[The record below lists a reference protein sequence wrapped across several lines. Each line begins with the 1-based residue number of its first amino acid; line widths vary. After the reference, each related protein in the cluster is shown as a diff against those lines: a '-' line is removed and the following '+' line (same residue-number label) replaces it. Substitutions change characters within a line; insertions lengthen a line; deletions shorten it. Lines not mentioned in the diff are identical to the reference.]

1 MAAWMARNARAA
13 GERRSAVIGP
23 RRRHHRAPPQR
34 SAPQRSAPA
43 TFQHMSEN
51 GNSTPLGR
59 LSQLGQSVW
68 VDFISR
74 EALESGEL
82 ERMVREDA
90 VVGLTSNPTIFQKA
104 IASGHHYDDQ
114 LREVLE
120 HEEDGGE
127 VFLQLAVTDIQ
138 DAADLLRPIWD
149 EGSGRDGYVSLEVDP
164 TLAHDADGTSQ
175 AAQRIWDLVDRPNL
189 LVKIPGTKEGLQ
201 AIEDS
206 IANGISVNVTLLFSL
221 ERHAEVCDAYIKGLE
236 RLVEGGGDP
245 TGIASVAS
253 FFVSRVDSEVDN
265 RLDEAGGHD
274 ELKGKVAIANAK
286 LAYQTY
292 KEKFSGDRWQA
303 LADKGATPQ
312 RALWASTSTKNPDYR
327 DVMYV
332 EELIGQDT
340 VNTMPLETIE
350 AFQDHGEVANT
361 IEEDLDDAQKV
372 FDDLEAA
379 GIDMKD
385 VGQTLEREG
394 VEKFAK
400 SFEELLQD
408 VKQKRDA
415 LAAA

>member
-1 MAAWMARNARAA
+1 
-13 GERRSAVIGP
+13 
-23 RRRHHRAPPQR
+23 
-34 SAPQRSAPA
+34 
-43 TFQHMSEN
+43 MSDN
-51 GNSTPLGR
+51 GSSTPLGR

-74 EALESGEL
+74 EALENGEL

-104 IASGHHYDDQ
+104 IASGHHYDGQ
-114 LREVLE
+114 LREILE

-127 VFLQLAVTDIQ
+127 VFLELAVTDIQ
-138 DAADLLRPIWD
+138 NAADMLRPIWD

-164 TLAHDADGTSQ
+164 TLAHDAEGTAQ
-175 AAQRIWDLVDRPNL
+175 AARRIWDLVDRPNL
-189 LVKIPGTKEGLQ
+189 LVKIPGTKDGLQ

-206 IANGISVNVTLLFSL
+206 IAGGISINVTLLFSL
-221 ERHAEVCDAYIKGLE
+221 ERHAEVCDAYVRGLE
-236 RLVEGGGDP
+236 RLVESGGDP
-245 TGIASVAS
+245 SKVASVAS
-253 FFVSRVDSEVDN
+253 FFVSRVDTEVDN
-265 RLDEAGGHD
+265 RLDDIGGHD
-274 ELKGKVAIANAK
+274 ELKGKAAIANAK

-292 KEKFSGDRWQA
+292 RDKFAGDRWQA

-327 DVMYV
+327 DVIYV
-332 EELIGQDT
+332 EELIGPDT

-361 IEEDLDDAQKV
+361 LEEDVDEARKV
-372 FDDLEAA
+372 FDDL
-379 GIDMKD
+379 KD
-385 VGQTLEREG
+385 VGVDMQDVGRTLEREG

-415 LAAA
+415 LATA

>member
-1 MAAWMARNARAA
+1 
-13 GERRSAVIGP
+13 
-23 RRRHHRAPPQR
+23 
-34 SAPQRSAPA
+34 
-43 TFQHMSEN
+43 MSEN
-51 GNSTPLGR
+51 GSSTPLGR

-74 EALESGEL
+74 EALQSGEL

-104 IASGHHYDDQ
+104 IASGDSYDDQ

-138 DAADLLRPIWD
+138 DAADMLKPIWD

-164 TLAHDADGTSQ
+164 TLAHDADGTAQ
-175 AAQRIWDLVDRPNL
+175 AAKRIWDLVDRPNL
-189 LVKIPGTKEGLQ
+189 LVKIPGTQEGLQ

-206 IANGISVNVTLLFSL
+206 IAKGISVNVTLLFSL
-221 ERHAEVCDAYIKGLE
+221 SRHAEVCDAYIRGLE
-236 RLVEGGGDP
+236 RLVEDGGDP
-245 TGIASVAS
+245 SGVASVAS
-253 FFVSRVDSEVDN
+253 FFVSRVDTEVDN
-265 RLDEAGGHD
+265 RLDEKGGHD
-274 ELKGKVAIANAK
+274 ELKGKAAIANAK

-292 KEKFSGDRWQA
+292 KDKFSGDSWQA
-303 LADKGATPQ
+303 LADKGASPQ

-327 DVMYV
+327 DVIYV
-332 EELIGQDT
+332 EELIGPDT
-340 VNTMPLETIE
+340 VNTMPVETIE
-350 AFQDHGEVANT
+350 AFQDHGEAANT
-361 IEEDLDDAQKV
+361 LEEDLDAAKKV

-379 GIDMKD
+379 GIDMD
-385 VGQTLEREG
+385 EVGKTLEREG
-394 VEKFAK
+394 VEKFAD
-400 SFEELLQD
+400 SFKELLED

>member
-1 MAAWMARNARAA
+1 
-13 GERRSAVIGP
+13 
-23 RRRHHRAPPQR
+23 
-34 SAPQRSAPA
+34 
-43 TFQHMSEN
+43 MSEN
-51 GNSTPLGR
+51 GSSTPLGR

-74 EALESGEL
+74 EALHGGDL
-82 ERMVREDA
+82 ARMVRQDS

-104 IASGHHYDDQ
+104 IASGDSYDDQ

-138 DAADLLRPIWD
+138 EAADMLRPIWD

-164 TLAHDADGTSQ
+164 TLAHDADGTSA
-175 AAQRIWDLVDRPNL
+175 AAQRIWELVDRPNL
-189 LVKIPGTKEGLQ
+189 LVKIPGTQEGLQ

-206 IANGISVNVTLLFSL
+206 IAKGISVNVTLLFSL
-221 ERHAEVCDAYIKGLE
+221 ERHAEVCDAYIRGIE

-245 TGIASVAS
+245 SGVASVAS
-253 FFVSRVDSEVDN
+253 FFVSRVDTEVDK
-265 RLDEAGGHD
+265 RLDAVGGHD
-274 ELKGKVAIANAK
+274 ELKGKAAVANAK

-327 DVMYV
+327 DVLYV
-332 EELIGQDT
+332 EELIGRDT

-350 AFQDHGEVANT
+350 AFQDHGEAAST
-361 IEEDLDDAQKV
+361 IEEDLDEARKV

-379 GIDMKD
+379 GVDMHD
-385 VGQTLEREG
+385 VGRTLEREG
-394 VEKFAK
+394 VEKFAD
-400 SFEELLQD
+400 SFQELLTD

>member
-1 MAAWMARNARAA
+1 
-13 GERRSAVIGP
+13 
-23 RRRHHRAPPQR
+23 
-34 SAPQRSAPA
+34 
-43 TFQHMSEN
+43 MSDN
-51 GNSTPLGR
+51 GSSTPLGR

-104 IASGHHYDDQ
+104 IASGDSYDDQ
-114 LREVLE
+114 LREVLQ
-120 HEEDGGE
+120 HEDDGGE

-138 DAADLLRPIWD
+138 NAADMLRPIWD

-164 TLAHDADGTSQ
+164 TLAHDAEATCE
-175 AAQRIWDLVDRPNL
+175 AAQRIWDMVDRPNL
-189 LVKIPGTKEGLQ
+189 LVKIPGTPEGLQ

-206 IANGISVNVTLLFSL
+206 IAKGISINVTLLFAL
-221 ERHAEVCDAYIKGLE
+221 ERHAEVCDAYIRGLE

-245 TGIASVAS
+245 TNVASVAS
-253 FFVSRVDSEVDN
+253 FFVSRVDSEVDK
-265 RLDEAGGHD
+265 RLEEIGGHD
-274 ELKGKVAIANAK
+274 ELKGKAAIANAK

-292 KEKFSGDRWQA
+292 KEKFAGDRWQA

-327 DVMYV
+327 DVIYV
-332 EELIGQDT
+332 EELIGRDT
-340 VNTMPLETIE
+340 VNTMPVETIE

-361 IEEDLDDAQKV
+361 LEEDLDEARKV

-379 GIDMKD
+379 GVDMHD
-385 VGQTLEREG
+385 VGETLEREG

-400 SFEELLQD
+400 SFEDLLSD